1 MARGGAS
8 GVASDLPPELLP
20 AGRARPDAKGLDIE
34 WVTAD
39 AERVPFE
46 DASCD
51 VVMSSIGVMFAPQH
65 EHAAGE
71 LMRVCRPGGT
81 VGRLSWTPEGM
92 IGALKEFAPPPPPP
106 PPGAQSPPLRGSED
120 HLTGLFG
127 DRVDFTRRERGVL
140 EVTQFPHAQDYA
152 AHFKACYGP
161 TTAANA
167 ERTGRADELDRVLD
181 AFRDEWN
188 VGGPGQRPL
197 RDGAPR
203 QRRHAPL
210 TSAPRRPARGGAEV
224 QPPARCPSSAPAVA
238 CGC

>member
-8 GVASDLPPELLP
+8 VVASDLTPRSCRP
-20 AGRARPDAKGLDIE
+20 AARGPTPRGSIE

-161 TTAANA
+161 TIARANA

-181 AFRDEWN
+181 AFCDEWN
-188 VGGPGQRPL
+188 LGGPDSARFEMELLVSVGT
-197 RDGAPR
+197 
-203 QRRHAPL
+203 RR
-210 TSAPRRPARGGAEV
+210 
-224 QPPARCPSSAPAVA
+224 
-238 CGC
+238 